1 MDDNHTISRR
11 RVLSWI
17 GNTAG
22 ASAMY
27 QALNSLAFASESN
40 YDSDFSLSGGGAG
53 TKVIILGA
61 GLSGMTAAYELRKA
75 GYCVKILEYR
85 PVAGGRSWT
94 IRGGDQILELGGEKQ
109 LCKFDSGLYFNPGP
123 WRIPYHHYAMLS
135 YCKGFGVK
143 LEPFIQVNHNTLLH
157 SAAAFGGV
165 PQSMREVQADFH
177 GNISELLS
185 KSIDQKGLDDDLSLE
200 DRQKLLEALRA
211 WGGLDKSAQ
220 YKKSLESSLR
230 RGFSIQPGGGLMPQA
245 QYSETLEKGA
255 LLNSGLWRFLLDGG
269 AYEFQPTL
277 FQPTGGMDML
287 AHAFAKRLP
296 GLIQY
301 NANIKSIHQNS
312 NGVEIT
318 WQSTRSPNSTQTELA
333 DWCICTLPLSILNK
347 IPNNFSSRL
356 SAAIQAVPYAPSVK
370 IGLQFNRRFWESD
383 NHIYGGISYTDLPI
397 SKISYPSC
405 DYGATGKG
413 ILLGGY
419 IWGPNAY
426 EFSAMSGAQRIEKAL
441 YYGSKL
447 HPQYLAEFDSGVS
460 VSWHRN
466 PWTNGCYGQWSNE
479 LRAKHYDAICDIDN
493 RVVLAGEHAS
503 YIPAWQEGAILSALD
518 CVKRLHTKI
527 LSGS

>member
-1 MDDNHTISRR
+1 
-11 RVLSWI
+11 
-17 GNTAG
+17 
-22 ASAMY
+22 
-27 QALNSLAFASESN
+27 
-40 YDSDFSLSGGGAG
+40 
-53 TKVIILGA
+53 
-61 GLSGMTAAYELRKA
+61 
-75 GYCVKILEYR
+75 
-85 PVAGGRSWT
+85 
-94 IRGGDQILELGGEKQ
+94 
-109 LCKFDSGLYFNPGP
+109 
-123 WRIPYHHYAMLS
+123 
-135 YCKGFGVK
+135 
-143 LEPFIQVNHNTLLH
+143 
-157 SAAAFGGV
+157 
-165 PQSMREVQADFH
+165 
-177 GNISELLS
+177 
-185 KSIDQKGLDDDLSLE
+185 
-200 DRQKLLEALRA
+200 
-211 WGGLDKSAQ
+211 
-220 YKKSLESSLR
+220 
-230 RGFSIQPGGGLMPQA
+230 
-245 QYSETLEKGA
+245 
-255 LLNSGLWRFLLDGG
+255 
-269 AYEFQPTL
+269 
-277 FQPTGGMDML
+277 ML